1 MVWWGNS
8 TNTPTNPIIPLH
20 PHTRNPYT
28 MSKLSIFINEQA
40 AYDYD
45 SGTELDDQQRA
56 FLDRMDEDM
65 GRGLKIHG
73 ELISEPD
80 THQRATFVAM
90 NLIKALLQEDEAKI
104 QVSCAYLLNR
114 LPDLNE
120 VHARDG
126 DERVEIELTENGQ
139 G

>member
-1 MVWWGNS
+1 
-8 TNTPTNPIIPLH
+8 
-20 PHTRNPYT
+20 

-104 QVSCAYLLNR
+104 QVSCAYLVNR